1 MNPSMHAR
9 VRDYFEEVGLT
20 DGFIAQSLFWKD
32 TGKANDKFIVFRPN
46 GGTAIRNDLGSDYFV
61 LIDVISSKRD
71 PEPADQAVQ
80 IIIDHIQKNPMPN
93 NCIGHIENIG
103 GIPAPVL
110 TSEDRLV
117 YRLQFAI
124 TFGE

>member
-9 VRDYFEEVGLT
+9 VMDYFKEVGLT
-20 DGFIAQSLFWKD
+20 DGFIAQFLYWSD
-32 TGKANDKFIVFRPN
+32 TGKASDKFIVFRPN

-61 LIDVISSKRD
+61 LVDVISAKRD

-110 TSEDRLV
+110 TSEERLV
-117 YRLQFAI
+117 YRLQFSI